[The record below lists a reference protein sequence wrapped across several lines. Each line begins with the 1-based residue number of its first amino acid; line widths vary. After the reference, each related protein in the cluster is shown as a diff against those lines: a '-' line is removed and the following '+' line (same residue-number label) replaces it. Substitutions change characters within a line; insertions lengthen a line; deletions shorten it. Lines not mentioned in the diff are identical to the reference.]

1 MPKLT
6 WPALVL
12 LVCAAL
18 PARAADPALV
28 ARFDKLLVADQDHYD
43 ERAVLA
49 AVLARPADSAAFDAD
64 ARAALADPALSA
76 LMLVKWRGALA
87 AFADQESRRPD
98 IDLNRTYR
106 NWSEMMTPEMR
117 AYTAQRMLS
126 LSSEN
131 RDKLIYYLKKLNAD
145 LAADGGKVDQGFFS
159 IDKRIVAGVM
169 DQYRK
174 DLAAYAAT
182 PLAAQGRRD
191 GAHAASQLAGD
202 IAARATA
209 AASEIAPA
217 PKTSPKKSSAPKT
230 DAPRPIPPPLPAT
243 PVPQRGAP
251 PARAA
256 GTNGALAQA
265 QEVAGAGAS
274 GGAAMD
280 GARGAGAPPAGKV
293 TSPAAPD
300 VSGPPSGLSAAA
312 PGPAKSA
319 APPPAPGGEDAFMN
333 GVENMGAPRNP
344 ALGQASWSGA
354 ALGAVLGGLL
364 GFLVGGPVGAAVGA
378 AVGGGA
384 GFFGMKALI
393 AKLF

>member
-6 WPALVL
+6 WLSVVL
-12 LVCAAL
+12 LACAASS
-18 PARAADPALV
+18 ARAADPALV

-64 ARAALADPALSA
+64 ARAAENDPALSA
-76 LMLVKWRGALA
+76 LMLVKWRGVLA
-87 AFADQESRRPD
+87 AFAGAESRRPD

-126 LSSEN
+126 MSSEN

-145 LAADGGKVDQGFFS
+145 LAADGGKIDQGFFS

-191 GAHAASQLAGD
+191 GAHAAAELSGD
-202 IAARATA
+202 LAARAASA
-209 AASEIAPA
+209 APEVPPAPKASAPKAPA
-217 PKTSPKKSSAPKT
+217 PKTA
-230 DAPRPIPPPLPAT
+230 APRPVPPPLPPT
-243 PVPQRGAP
+243 PVPQHGAP
-251 PARAA
+251 PAA
-256 GTNGALAQA
+256 GPGADGALAQA
-265 QEVAGAGAS
+265 QEVAGAGAA

-280 GARGAGAPPAGKV
+280 GARGGGAPQTGPGPSA
-293 TSPAAPD
+293 PAPD
-300 VSGPPSGLSAAA
+300 VSGPPSGLSASA
-312 PGPAKSA
+312 PGPVKSA
-319 APPPAPGGEDAFMN
+319 ATPPAPGAEDAFMN
-333 GVENMGAPRNP
+333 SVENSGTARNP
-344 ALGQASWSGA
+344 ALGKASWAGA
-354 ALGAVLGGLL
+354 ALGAVLGGLV